1 MAEQKKAKKK
11 KPKRER
17 KERRFSAEQTQ
28 TTKLAAIGGMVG
40 AAILGAGVYGQW
52 IRPWSTEGAIELTYA
67 RYLVASGAVALGVA
81 LWFSDGGGSTIR
93 VGMAG
98 VGVEKGNELTRIA
111 WCDLTRVYVDGGKLV
126 LESEETTLSLVI
138 LPNRTAVAWILK
150 EGTQRVPDVMDVKTS
165 EADALPA
172 PKDDDA
178 QLVPML
184 PVQVS
189 GKHCKNSGKVIS
201 FEKDARLCPNC
212 AEVYHHAH
220 VPKKCASCGQSIG
233 DRALAV

>member
-28 TTKLAAIGGMVG
+28 TSKLAAIGGMVG
-40 AAILGAGVYGQW
+40 AAVLGAGVYGQW
-52 IRPWSTEGAIELTYA
+52 IRAWSTEGAVELSYG
-67 RYLVASGAVALGVA
+67 RYLVAGGAVVLGVA
-81 LWFSDGGGSTIR
+81 LWFSDAGGSTIR
-93 VGMAG
+93 VGWAG
-98 VGVEKGNELTRIA
+98 VGVEKGNDLTRIP
-111 WCDLTRVYVDGGKLV
+111 WCDLTRVYVESGKLV
-126 LESEETTLSLVI
+126 LESEETTLSITI

-150 EGTQRVPDVMDVKTS
+150 EGTERVPDVMDVKSS

-172 PKDDDA
+172 PKDDA
-178 QLVPML
+178 EMVAML

-233 DRALAV
+233 EHALAV